1 MEIRIKIKPSVA
13 DKYAL
18 LNELLEV
25 ACDHVNKNGNVS
37 GKIIGN

>member
-25 ACDHVNKNGNVS
+25 ACNYANKDADVKG
-37 GKIIGN
+37 IIN